1 MEWSKNELIYNGKYT
16 IQARIGKGGF
26 GVTYRAFEK
35 PSGKF
40 PQGRIVAIKTLNDER
55 QQRPNFKD
63 LQTKFLNEAM
73 LQAKCHHPHIAD
85 IYEVFH
91 HDDLWCIAMEYIEGT
106 RLDFY
111 LEDKGV
117 LSVDE
122 SLMFISQIGKALKN
136 VHDLD
141 FLHRD
146 IKPQNIILRKANNHA
161 ILIDFGLVR
170 EFSAIQTMSM
180 TSQLTAGYAPIEQYE
195 KRAHFGPYTDIYAL
209 GVTLYVLLTNQPVLP
224 ANYRQKHPELK
235 VDHPREHNNKI
246 SQQLNDAIMWAIA
259 LQPEDRPQ
267 SIDDWFNALGL
278 GEKKPQNPINL
289 VSQTTGID
297 YSKLQ
302 QLLANKNWPDADLLT
317 WNLMKKAPNPEEEG
331 CLTDDDCKNFPREDL
346 KIMDDL
352 WVKYSEG
359 KFGFS
364 VQKEIFIKCGGVQGE
379 VPSYDIYCKF
389 ADAIGWRKDGSWLD
403 YDEITYNTNAT
414 SGHLPL
420 GFLGR
425 GLGYVGY
432 PFLLSNI

>member
-1 MEWSKNELIYNGKYT
+1 MEWSKNEVIYNGKYT

-26 GVTYRAFEK
+26 GVTYRASEK

-40 PQGRIVAIKTLNDER
+40 PQGRIVAIKTLNEDR

-85 IYEVFH
+85 IYEVFQ
-91 HDDLWCIAMEYIEGT
+91 HDDLWSISMEYIEGT

-122 SLMFISQIGKALKN
+122 SLMFISHIGKALKN
-136 VHDLD
+136 VHELD

-146 IKPQNIILRKANNHA
+146 VKPQNIILRKNNNHA
-161 ILIDFGLVR
+161 VLIDFGLVR

-209 GVTLYVLLTNQPVLP
+209 GITLYVLLTNQAVLP
-224 ANYRQKHPELK
+224 ANYRQENPEIK
-235 VDHPREHNNKI
+235 IKPPRQYNNNI
-246 SQQLNDAIMWAIA
+246 SVQLNDAIMWAIA

-267 SIDDWFNALGL
+267 SIDDWFNDLGL
-278 GEKKPQNPINL
+278 GEKKQIL
-289 VSQTTGID
+289 VSQTTGVD
-297 YSKLQ
+297 YSNLQ
-302 QLLANKNWPDADLLT
+302 KLLADQNWQDADLET
-317 WNLMKKAPNPEEEG
+317 WNLMLKATNQEEQGWLDE
-331 CLTDDDCKNFPREDL
+331 DDYKNFPREDL

-352 WVKYSEG
+352 WVKYSNG

-364 VQKEIFIKCGGVQGE
+364 VQKQIFIDCGGVPGQI
-379 VPSYDIYCKF
+379 PSYDIWCKF
-389 ADAIGWRKDGSWLD
+389 GDKVGWRKGGEWQWLD
-403 YDEITYNTNAT
+403 YSDPGST
-414 SGHLPL
+414 SIKGHLPL
-420 GFLGR
+420 LGWVVVVW
-425 GLGYVGY
+425 GGGSLFSYIIY
-432 PFLLSNI
+432 NI